1 MILAHFFISFLFFK
15 VINPCKVVGKANVPP
30 GGGIL
35 VVSNHLS
42 VLDPLLLNSA
52 GLRIRPIELM
62 YAPAKAEL
70 FKIPFIRGLMRAFG
84 TFPVQRGSGD
94 LGVMRHMMKLMK
106 EEKVVIF
113 PEGTRSV
120 DGTLGKGSR
129 ALGRLIY
136 EARPMV
142 VPAAIKGTEKM
153 LPKGRKLV
161 RLFTRL
167 QVRFGEPLK
176 LDRFYLMDDTKAASQ
191 EIVDEIMA
199 QIARLQEMDRR
210 L

>member
-1 MILAHFFISFLFFK
+1 M
-15 VINPCKVVGKANVPP
+15 VI
-30 GGGIL
+30 
-35 VVSNHLS
+35 
-42 VLDPLLLNSA
+42 
-52 GLRIRPIELM
+52 
-62 YAPAKAEL
+62 
-70 FKIPFIRGLMRAFG
+70 
-84 TFPVQRGSGD
+84 
-94 LGVMRHMMKLMK
+94 
-106 EEKVVIF
+106 
-113 PEGTRSV
+113 
-120 DGTLGKGSR
+120 
-129 ALGRLIY
+129 
-136 EARPMV
+136 
-142 VPAAIKGTEKM
+142 PAAIKGPEKM